1 MWCKLEAVAMT
12 VRDLLHCTLGWLKDA
27 KVQNDSFPYDPSGG
41 AEACWNTKCWL
52 LNSNKAA
59 ASIRF
64 SSWLIEWPH
73 QNQDQ

>member
-41 AEACWNTKCWL
+41 AEACWNTKC
-52 LNSNKAA
+52 
-59 ASIRF
+59 
-64 SSWLIEWPH
+64 
-73 QNQDQ
+73 